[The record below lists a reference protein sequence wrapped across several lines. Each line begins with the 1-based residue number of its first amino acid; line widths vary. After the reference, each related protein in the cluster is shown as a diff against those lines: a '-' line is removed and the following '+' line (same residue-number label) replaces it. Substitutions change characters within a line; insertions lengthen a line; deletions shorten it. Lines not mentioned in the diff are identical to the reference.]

1 MFFNPALELPASA
14 SAGAG
19 ADLSTVP
26 ATPAPALQL
35 IAPVMVAAAVA
46 LAAKLA
52 ELKTLLKPRLVLE
65 LINLELDHRGRKADL
80 LRRLKEHLVS
90 HDATAPCTPAVL
102 LKHTTQT
109 TVHRSRPSQG
119 ESFTIVTIS
128 QQKQCED

>member
-1 MFFNPALELPASA
+1 MDEPALLRYKYLFLVLGFLVFRLKSYDAADIESEL
-14 SAGAG
+14 
-19 ADLSTVP
+19 
-26 ATPAPALQL
+26 
-35 IAPVMVAAAVA
+35 
-46 LAAKLA
+46 AKLA